1 MKGLISGFQNKFL
14 PALAKLGNLKYMV
27 VLRDGMIIT
36 IPFTIFGSVFMIIAN
51 LPFTWWTNFIKPY
64 SDYLNAAVTV
74 TFGILALIVAMG
86 ISYQSAKVN
95 KLDTM
100 TGTVIPTVAF
110 LLAMLN
116 DKLAIDPSTLGSAG
130 IFTAIV
136 VCILTSEIIRFC
148 VARNWTIEL
157 PSSVPPAV
165 AKSFSSLIPGSIA
178 LFIVWVIRVVLHID
192 INKVIQTIFSPLVV
206 GLDSIWG
213 IELAIF
219 LVLAL
224 WVVGIHGT
232 NVIGSIYTPVFLT
245 FLTANI
251 NAVAKGHAPVHIAA
265 DGFLNFGLTIGGTG
279 AILGLVLCMFTAKS
293 KRYKA
298 MRNLGLMPSIFNIS
312 EPIMFGLPV
321 VLNPTLMVPFIVT
334 PMVLEF
340 ITYFLMKF
348 HVIGMIV
355 AQVPWTTPTVI
366 SGFLMTGGDWRA
378 AAWQAIELVV
388 AIAAYYPFFR
398 VLDRQELKAEA
409 KEAAE
414 AEKTA
419 EDTDDEDVDSAVKGA

>member
-1 MKGLISGFQNKFL
+1 MKNIASGFQNKFL

-36 IPFTIFGSVFMIIAN
+36 IPFTIFGSIFMIIGN
-51 LPFTWWTNFIKPY
+51 LPFTWWTNFIKPI
-64 SDYLNAAVTV
+64 SAYLNAPVTV
-74 TFGILALIVAMG
+74 TFGILSLIVALG
-86 ISYQSAKVN
+86 ISYQSAKAN

-116 DKLAIDPSTLGSAG
+116 DKWAIDPAELGSCG
-130 IFTAIV
+130 FFSAIV

-157 PSSVPPAV
+157 PDSVPPAV
-165 AKSFSSLIPGSIA
+165 SKSFSSLIPGSIA
-178 LFIVWVIRVVLHID
+178 LFIVWVIRVVLHIN
-192 INKVIQTIFSPLVV
+192 INVVITAIFSPLVV

-219 LVLAL
+219 LVCAL
-224 WVVGIHGT
+224 WVVGVHGT

-251 NAVAKGHAPVHIAA
+251 NAVAKGQQPVHIAA
-265 DGFLNFGLTIGGTG
+265 DGFLNFGMTIGGTG
-279 AILGLVLCMFTAKS
+279 AILGLVLCMITAKS

-298 MRNLGLMPSIFNIS
+298 MRNLGLMPAIFNIS

-321 VLNPTLMVPFIVT
+321 VLNPTLMLPFIVT
-334 PMVLEF
+334 PMVLQF
-340 ITYFLMKF
+340 ITYYLMKF
-348 HVIGMIV
+348 GIIGMIV
-355 AQVPWTTPTVI
+355 AQVPWTTPAVV

-378 AAWQAIELVV
+378 ALWQAIELVI
-388 AIAAYYPFFR
+388 AIVVYYPFFR
-398 VLDRQELKAEA
+398 MMDKQELSI
-409 KEAAE
+409 EAAE
-414 AEKTA
+414 DAKN
-419 EDTDDEDVDSAVKGA
+419 DSNGEAVVKGA

>member
-1 MKGLISGFQNKFL
+1 MKSIISGFQNKFL
-14 PALAKLGNLKYMV
+14 PALAKFGNLKYMV

-36 IPFTIFGSVFMIIAN
+36 IPFTIFGSIFMIVAN
-51 LPFTWWTNFIKPY
+51 LPFTWWADFIKPI
-64 SDYLNAAVTV
+64 SGYLNAAVTV

-86 ISYQSAKVN
+86 ISYQSAKAN

-116 DKLAIDPSTLGSAG
+116 NKLTIDPADLGSGG

-136 VCILTSEIIRFC
+136 ICIISSEIIRFC

-157 PSSVPPAV
+157 PDSVPPAV

-178 LFIVWVIRVVLHID
+178 LFLVWLVRVVLHVN
-192 INKVIQTIFSPLVV
+192 INSVIQFIFSPLVV

-224 WVVGIHGT
+224 WVVGVHGT
-232 NVIGSIYTPVFLT
+232 NVIGSIYTPVFLS

-298 MRNLGLMPSIFNIS
+298 MRNLGFMPSVFNIS

-321 VLNPTLMVPFIVT
+321 VLNPTLMV
-334 PMVLEF
+334 LEF
-340 ITYFLMKF
+340 ITYYLMKF
-348 HVIGMIV
+348 GVIGMIV

-378 AAWQAIELVV
+378 SLWQLIELIVSV
-388 AIAAYYPFFR
+388 AAYYPFFK
-398 VLDRQELKAEA
+398 VLDRQELKVEQAEEA
-409 KEAAE
+409 KKENAA
-414 AEKTA
+414 
-419 EDTDDEDVDSAVKGA
+419 TDDSIATDTSVKGA

>member
-1 MKGLISGFQNKFL
+1 MKSIISGFQNKFL
-14 PALAKLGNLKYMV
+14 PALAKFGNLKYMV

-36 IPFTIFGSVFMIIAN
+36 IPFTIFGSIFMIVVN
-51 LPFTWWTNFIKPY
+51 LPFTWWADFIKPI
-64 SDYLNAAVTV
+64 SGYLNAAVTV

-86 ISYQSAKVN
+86 ISYQSAKAN

-116 DKLAIDPSTLGSAG
+116 NKLTIDPADLGSGG

-136 VCILTSEIIRFC
+136 ICIISSEIIRFC

-157 PSSVPPAV
+157 PDSVPPAV

-178 LFIVWVIRVVLHID
+178 LFLVWLVRVVLHVN
-192 INKVIQTIFSPLVV
+192 INSVIQFIFSPLVV

-224 WVVGIHGT
+224 WVVGVHGT
-232 NVIGSIYTPVFLT
+232 NVIGSIYTPVFLS

-298 MRNLGLMPSIFNIS
+298 MRNLGFMPSVFNIS

-340 ITYFLMKF
+340 ITYYLMKF
-348 HVIGMIV
+348 GVIGMIV

-378 AAWQAIELVV
+378 SLWQLIELIVSV
-388 AIAAYYPFFR
+388 AAYYPFFK
-398 VLDRQELKAEA
+398 VLDRQEIKVEQAEEA
-409 KEAAE
+409 KKENAA
-414 AEKTA
+414 
-419 EDTDDEDVDSAVKGA
+419 TDDSIATDTSVKGA

>member
-1 MKGLISGFQNKFL
+1 MKNIAAGFQNKFL
-14 PALAKLGNLKYMV
+14 PALAKFGNLKYMV
-27 VLRDGMIIT
+27 ILRDGMIIT

-51 LPFTWWTNFIKPY
+51 LPFTWWTNFIKPISGY
-64 SDYLNAAVTV
+64 MNAAVTV

-86 ISYQSAKVN
+86 ISYQSAKAN

-100 TGTVIPTVAF
+100 SGTVIPTVAF

-116 DKLAIDPSTLGSAG
+116 NKLTIDPADLGSGG

-136 VCILTSEIIRFC
+136 VCIATSEIIRFC
-148 VARNWTIEL
+148 MARNWTIEL
-157 PSSVPPAV
+157 PDSVPPAV

-178 LFIVWVIRVVLHID
+178 LFIVWVIRVVLN
-192 INKVIQTIFSPLVV
+192 ININQVITAIFSPLVV

-224 WVVGIHGT
+224 WVVGVHGT

-251 NAVAKGHAPVHIAA
+251 NAVAKGQAPVHIAA
-265 DGFLNFGLTIGGTG
+265 DGFLNFGMTIGGTG
-279 AILGLVLCMFTAKS
+279 AILGLALCMITAKS

-298 MRNLGLMPSIFNIS
+298 MRNLGLMPSLFNIS
-312 EPIMFGLPV
+312 EPMMFGLPV
-321 VLNPTLMVPFIVT
+321 VLNPTLMIPFIVT

-340 ITYFLMKF
+340 ITYYLMKF
-348 HVIGMIV
+348 GVIGMIV
-355 AQVPWTTPTVI
+355 AQVPWTTPTII

-378 AAWQAIELVV
+378 SVWQLIELVI

-398 VLDRQELKAEA
+398 VLDRQEVKIEQ
-409 KEAAE
+409 AE
-414 AEKTA
+414 AEKEAATDGA
-419 EDTDDEDVDSAVKGA
+419 EVKGA

>member
-1 MKGLISGFQNKFL
+1 MKNIALGFQNKFL
-14 PALAKLGNLKYMV
+14 PALAKLGDLKYMV

-36 IPFTIFGSVFMIIAN
+36 IPFTIFGSIFMIVAN
-51 LPFTWWTNFIKPY
+51 LPFTWWTNFIKPI
-64 SDYLNAAVTV
+64 SGYLNAAVTV

-86 ISYQSAKVN
+86 ISYQSAKAN

-116 DKLAIDPSTLGSAG
+116 DKLTINPADLGSGG

-136 VCILTSEIIRFC
+136 VCILASEVIRFC

-157 PSSVPPAV
+157 PDSVPPAV

-178 LFIVWVIRVVLHID
+178 LFIVWLIRVVLHIN
-192 INKVIQTIFSPLVV
+192 INSVITAIFSPLVV

-224 WVVGIHGT
+224 WVVGVHGT

-251 NAVAKGHAPVHIAA
+251 NAVSKGQAPVHIAA

-340 ITYFLMKF
+340 ITYYLMKF
-348 HVIGMIV
+348 GVIGMIV
-355 AQVPWTTPTVI
+355 AQVPWTTPTII

-378 AAWQAIELVV
+378 SVWQLIELIV
-388 AIAAYYPFFR
+388 AVAAYYPFFR
-398 VLDRQELKAEA
+398 MLDRQELKTEQ
-409 KEAAE
+409 K
-414 AEKTA
+414 EKT
-419 EDTDDEDVDSAVKGA
+419 DEQSSESSSQSVSTVKGA